1 MFLDT
6 WLSLDRA
13 SACGVLGR
21 RFKSDRARLLYYFS
35 NLLKFTSF
43 LNNILFQN
51 DVMSR
56 KDFDNSSIL
65 VKDIMTKIIIS
76 VNTETTVFQ
85 VAKMMEQSGIGA
97 VLVKKDG
104 HLSGIIT
111 DRDYA
116 TKIVSHKLSSDTSV
130 ETVMSSP
137 LVTINYDESISA
149 AAQRMTTKK
158 IRKLAV
164 TDNGNIVGLV
174 TSTDL
179 VTQLTK

>member
-13 SACGVLGR
+13 SACGVLGH

-35 NLLKFTSF
+35 NLLKFSSF

-56 KDFDNSSIL
+56 EDFDNSSIL

-116 TKIVSHKLSSDTSV
+116 TKIVSHNLSSDTSV

>member
-13 SACGVLGR
+13 SACGVLGH

-56 KDFDNSSIL
+56 EDFDNSSIL

-116 TKIVSHKLSSDTSV
+116 TKIVSHNLSSDTSV

-137 LVTINYDESISA
+137 LITINYNESISA